1 MQAPDNGA
9 GGAEGGAGAPSGP
22 GGPGEPE
29 GRDGTTA
36 EGAVAGGAPELEGAS
51 PAPRHGEDAS
61 ALASGEAS
69 GSQLLEFVLTVPF
82 LCYMDAEMARQ
93 YLISG
98 EEHFQGAVQTEL
110 TVIGSNL
117 LIKVTAEDSAL
128 LQISTATLLDQLSMV
143 IQTMQHFVPPFFA
156 KPRPGKGG

>member
-1 MQAPDNGA
+1 MQAPDDGA
-9 GGAEGGAGAPSGP
+9 GGANGGAGAPAGP
-22 GGPGEPE
+22 RGPGEAE
-29 GRDGTTA
+29 GCDGTAA
-36 EGAVAGGAPELEGAS
+36 EGTVAGGASELEGAS

-69 GSQLLEFVLTVPF
+69 GSQLLEFALRVPF

-98 EEHFQGAVQTEL
+98 EESFQGAAQMEL
-110 TVIGSNL
+110 AVIGSDL
-117 LIKVTAEDSAL
+117 LIKLTAKDSAL
-128 LQISTATLLDQLSMV
+128 LQISTATLLNQLSTI